1 MIRAVNLMPES
12 CRLALGR
19 RERIRRW
26 TIIYTGVVVVLGAGA
41 WLLFQGQ
48 GARIERREALAR
60 QLRQA
65 WDRNEEA
72 QRLLTRSRELNDA
85 IDRYTRLAWPVRV
98 SDVIDTL
105 AAELPEGVS
114 LTSLSMTP
122 REEGRRGRPSGGSK
136 SAENSEK
143 KPESR
148 SFLVVELEGVSPSDS
163 EVAGYVSALDQ
174 HPLFESVAMDYARS
188 SKVRSTEARAFR
200 VTATINLSHEYA
212 FVDAAGAPPIADAPA
227 LEVRP

>member
-1 MIRAVNLMPES
+1 MSRAVNLMPES

-26 TIIYTGVVVVLGAGA
+26 TIIYTGMVVVLTAGA
-41 WLLFQGQ
+41 WVLYQGQ
-48 GARIERREALAR
+48 GARIARREALAR
-60 QLRQA
+60 ELREA

-72 QRLLTRSRELNDA
+72 QQLIARSRELSEG

-98 SDVIDTL
+98 SEVIDAL
-105 AAELPEGVS
+105 SAELPKGVS

-122 REEGRRGRPSGGSK
+122 REEGRRGRAPGGSK
-136 SAENSEK
+136 GKDGAGK

-148 SFLVVELEGVSPSDS
+148 SFLVVEMEGVSPSDS

-188 SKVRSTEARAFR
+188 SKVRTTEARAFR
-200 VTATINLSHEYA
+200 VTATINLSREYA
-212 FVDAAGAPPIADAPA
+212 FVDATGAAPVADAPTP
-227 LEVRP
+227 EVRP

>member
-1 MIRAVNLMPES
+1 MSRAVNLMPEG
-12 CRLALGR
+12 CRLTLGR

-26 TIIYTGVVVVLGAGA
+26 TIIYTGAVVALAAGA
-41 WLLFQGQ
+41 WLLYQGQ

-60 QLRQA
+60 QLREA

-72 QRLLTRSRELNDA
+72 QQLLTRSRDLNDA

-98 SDVIDTL
+98 SEVIDAL
-105 AAELPEGVS
+105 AAELPTGVS

-122 REEGRRGRPSGGSK
+122 REEGRRGRPTSSTKSK
-136 SAENSEK
+136 ESSEK
-143 KPESR
+143 RLESR

-163 EVAGYVSALDQ
+163 EVAGYVSALDA

-188 SKVRSTEARAFR
+188 SKVRDAEARAFR
-200 VTATINLSHEYA
+200 VTATINLSREYA
-212 FVDAAGAPPIADAPA
+212 FVDAAGAPPIADAPTP
-227 LEVRP
+227 EVRP